1 MTMVSEEP
9 RVRPRVGWYAVPVVL
24 WIVAAV
30 LFGLALAAL
39 SHIINSGIEPVPNRG
54 TVRVPAD
61 GFTLYTTDPVSTA
74 TCTLGGGGERVE
86 LETFSFNLDIRD
98 NGPTYHGIGVTP
110 EDLPAGTYRLV
121 CTDVSPDSRL
131 GTGPRI
137 DVTAI
142 ATRAVW
148 GFVLPPVLGIV
159 GVVVLIVVVVRR
171 HTSKARSRSR
181 KAYATA
187 GSGYGAAWNQ
197 QYGSGPSGSGNSE
210 SPPPPPPPPPSR
222 S

>member
-1 MTMVSEEP
+1 MP
-9 RVRPRVGWYAVPVVL
+9 D
-24 WIVAAV
+24 
-30 LFGLALAAL
+30 
-39 SHIINSGIEPVPNRG
+39 
-54 TVRVPAD
+54 D

-86 LETFSFNLDIRD
+86 LETFSFNLDISV

-171 HTSKARSRSR
+171 HSSKARIREH
-181 KAYATA
+181 A
-187 GSGYGAAWNQ
+187 GVRRGGFRLRRGLEPAVRVRTVGVGAVRVGAADLGQ
-197 QYGSGPSGSGNSE
+197 LRVAAASPATSTVEVVAGNVPGRYVSDRAPW
-210 SPPPPPPPPPSR
+210 S
-222 S
+222 